1 MNSSHPTSTVSDTSE
16 QILLFRIRKYRD
28 EKAFERL
35 VVEHRESLYR
45 FLRAKLPTNEDAKD
59 ASNAAFFRVWN
70 YITTAHEKET
80 HHFRGLLF
88 HVARNLVADFY
99 RVRKDAFS
107 IEAMGDAGLE
117 IADTKQT
124 PGRIEAETDARLMRE
139 AIAKLKPEY
148 QDVIILRHF
157 DGLDTEDIARKL
169 EKTEN
174 NIRVT
179 LHRALRELRK
189 HL

>member
-1 MNSSHPTSTVSDTSE
+1 MLETSE

-35 VVEHRESLYR
+35 VFTHRESLYK
-45 FLRAKLPTNEDAKD
+45 FLRSKLPNAEDAMD
-59 ASNAAFFRVWN
+59 VTNVVFLRVWS
-70 YITTAHEKET
+70 YITTAHSKET

-88 HVARNLVADFY
+88 HVARNAIADFY
-99 RVRKDAFS
+99 RKKKDSLS
-107 IEAMGDAGLE
+107 IEAMSESGTE
-117 IADTKQT
+117 IEDETRT
-124 PGRIEAETDARLMRE
+124 PEKLAASVDVGMVRVAL
-139 AIAKLKPEY
+139 AKIKPEY
-148 QDVIILRHF
+148 QDVIILKHF
-157 DGLDTEDIARKL
+157 EGLDTEDIARKL

-174 NIRVT
+174 NVRVT